1 MTKEYTIGESLALT
15 CAKQYGQIDEA
26 HHKAWVI
33 DQMCRHI
40 LGDDY
45 ETFVASCKEGE
56 DGPETKG
63 WDCGIA
69 P

>member
-1 MTKEYTIGESLALT
+1 MREYTIGESLALT
-15 CAKQYGQIDEA
+15 CVKQYGGIDGA

-40 LGDDY
+40 LGVDY
-45 ETFVASCKEGE
+45 DEFVMKAKEGE
-56 DGPETKG
+56 DGSETYT
-63 WDCGIA
+63 WDIGIT